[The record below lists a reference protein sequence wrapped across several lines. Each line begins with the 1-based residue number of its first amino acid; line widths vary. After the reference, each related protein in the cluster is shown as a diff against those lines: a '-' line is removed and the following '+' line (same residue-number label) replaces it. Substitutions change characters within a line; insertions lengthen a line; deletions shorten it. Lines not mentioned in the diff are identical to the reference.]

1 MAPVTSESA
10 MVVTVVAGWG
20 ADDDDG
26 ETTCVTDGISEE
38 KGCVYVRRAS
48 YEAAGPVRVR
58 SASSS
63 EVRNRKR
70 MSRAS
75 YCASDGW
82 VRRSSWS
89 IVKRKRMRWT
99 IEGVVGV
106 GAPPRSRKRRNG
118 GETRGAISACSAM
131 VGGVASWKGDVHAYE
146 VRAAACAYIAYIC
159 AITAR
164 NISAYTRCAT

>member
-1 MAPVTSESA
+1 MASNIHVIVLVLRAWTIHTFAQVRMAPVTSESA

-89 IVKRKRMRWT
+89 IAKRKRTRRT
-99 IEGVVGV
+99 IEGAVG
-106 GAPPRSRKRRNG
+106 SI
-118 GETRGAISACSAM
+118 TQ
-131 VGGVASWKGDVHAYE
+131 
-146 VRAAACAYIAYIC
+146 IAL
-159 AITAR
+159 ITH
-164 NISAYTRCAT
+164 

>member
-1 MAPVTSESA
+1 

-20 ADDDDG
+20 VDGDDD
-26 ETTCVTDGISEE
+26 EITRVTDDVGKERS
-38 KGCVYVRRAS
+38 CVHAQCAS
-48 YEAAGPVRVR
+48 YKAVGSVRAR
-58 SASSS
+58 SALSS
-63 EVRNRKR
+63 EVKKRRR

-75 YCASDGW
+75 YCTSNGW

-89 IVKRKRMRWT
+89 IAKRKRMRWT